1 MQRKLLILVLVCCSV
16 IAFAQKSKKKH
27 TATGVK
33 TTNNTGPQTDYRVVG
48 APMPP
53 VQMVTMKGQKITN
66 DDLKSDYNL
75 LVMLFNPT
83 CEHCEDQTELFKK
96 NIYLFKNTKLVL
108 MAGAMMLPYLEYF
121 DNNHKVTEYPN
132 TIMLGVDSSSFIEK
146 AFMYQTL
153 PQINIYDKDRKLVR
167 IFNGNVPMDSLRQ
180 YIQ

>member
-16 IAFAQKSKKKH
+16 VAFAQKSKKKH
-27 TATGVK
+27 HHSHTDTTAN
-33 TTNNTGPQTDYRVVG
+33 TTPQVDYRIVG
-48 APMPP
+48 SPMPP
-53 VQMVTMKGQKITN
+53 VKMVTMKGKKITSN
-66 DDLKSDYNL
+66 DLKSDYNL
-75 LVMLFNPT
+75 VVMLFNPT

-96 NIYLFKNTKLVL
+96 NIYLFKNTKLVM

-153 PQINIYDKDRKLVR
+153 PQINVYNKDRKLVR
-167 IFNGNVPMDSLRQ
+167 VFNGNVPMDSLRQ

>member
-27 TATGVK
+27 HSSQNE
-33 TTNNTGPQTDYRVVG
+33 TTNTGPKVDYRVLG
-48 APMPP
+48 SPMPP
-53 VQMVTMKGQKITN
+53 VNMVTMKGNRITN

-75 LVMLFNPT
+75 LVMLFNPV

-96 NIYLFKNTKLVL
+96 NIFLFKNTRLVM
-108 MAGAMMLPYLEYF
+108 MAGAMMMPYLEYF
-121 DNNHKVTEYPN
+121 NNNHNVTEYPN
-132 TIMLGVDSSSFIEK
+132 TILLGVDSSSFIEK

-167 IFNGNVPMDSLRQ
+167 VFNGNVPMDSLRQ